1 MTFQSENSWLPH
13 KKFGKNNH
21 YPVVMSRLNEFW
33 KTKSMHHDKSKNL
46 PHANANMR
54 SPNVSTQQ
62 YWTCL
67 REFEVT
73 TQATE
78 DMNLIKYN
86 LLDMA
91 RFSRINWVYS
101 AKFEKV
107 CTIFSFLWC
116 ARRGRWKRQFTIQL
130 WIILK
135 LATEESKFYAQIF
148 IHTTKYH
155 FGDKI
160 TLNTIEH
167 AWSIHLDCTF

>member
-1 MTFQSENSWLPH
+1 MKPNLNTVQADKMTFQSENSRLPH

-62 YWTCL
+62 YWTWL
-67 REFEVT
+67 REFWVT

-116 ARRGRWKRQFTIQL
+116 ARRGRWKRQFTIMNYSQINN
-130 WIILK
+130 WRIKILC
-135 LATEESKFYAQIF
+135 SNYYS
-148 IHTTKYH
+148 HY
-155 FGDKI
+155 
-160 TLNTIEH
+160 
-167 AWSIHLDCTF
+167 